1 MLTKQQAKDNYTSA
15 CARHEAARIDY
26 RAGQCSDDEYL
37 AIRQSFF
44 DALEALEQVCPLAN
58 G

>member
-1 MLTKQQAKDNYTSA
+1 MLTQQQAKDNYTSA
-15 CARHEAARIDY
+15 CARLDAIQIDY

-37 AIRQSFF
+37 AIRESFNN
-44 DALEALEQVCPLAN
+44 ALEALEQVCPLAN